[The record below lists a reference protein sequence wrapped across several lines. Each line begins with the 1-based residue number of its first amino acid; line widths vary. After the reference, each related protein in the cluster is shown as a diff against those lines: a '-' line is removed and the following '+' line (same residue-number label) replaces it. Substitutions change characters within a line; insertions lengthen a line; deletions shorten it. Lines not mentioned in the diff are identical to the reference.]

1 MKPNPTNA
9 EVAKQAMRANQA
21 AIANEEKRRSMS
33 TSFDSI
39 ELDQAQLIDRIDQ
52 GNWSW
57 EENGSEKHQEC
68 LADDS
73 ILPDLPEET
82 PHPTFEGGEQ
92 LGLEDADLINTT
104 SSA

>member
-1 MKPNPTNA
+1 MKFLIFIFFTMKPNPTNA

-52 GNWSW
+52 ENWSW

-68 LADDS
+68 KYTNLMFLWCVS
-73 ILPDLPEET
+73 
-82 PHPTFEGGEQ
+82 
-92 LGLEDADLINTT
+92 NR
-104 SSA
+104 

>member
-1 MKPNPTNA
+1 MCISQMTLNYF
-9 EVAKQAMRANQA
+9 VA
-21 AIANEEKRRSMS
+21 
-33 TSFDSI
+33 
-39 ELDQAQLIDRIDQ
+39 
-52 GNWSW
+52 G
-57 EENGSEKHQEC
+57 

-92 LGLEDADLINTT
+92 LGLEDADLANTN

>member
-1 MKPNPTNA
+1 MKFLIFYLFTMKPNPTNA

-39 ELDQAQLIDRIDQ
+39 ELDQAQIIDKIDQ
-52 GNWSW
+52 ENWSW

-68 LADDS
+68 KYTNLMFS
-73 ILPDLPEET
+73 VVCI
-82 PHPTFEGGEQ
+82 
-92 LGLEDADLINTT
+92 
-104 SSA
+104 